1 MARFPL
7 CRVRYNDSRFE
18 IFYLPVETK
27 LMANKA
33 PTTKSRKRSRYVMAA
48 MVLGTALSAI
58 GAAPAH
64 GALTAANEVRAIRDI
79 SRYCT
84 ACWRNA
90 RLHPDSW
97 NDCTQEVFCR
107 LLERVTPDSWER
119 ILKDEGQERREF
131 LRAIDAVKKRTQ
143 RGRRHA
149 GIPADDVVA
158 DRRAIHEG
166 QVQNERQAVYEVAAD
181 VLTPRQQRILHMSAD
196 GWSVQEIG
204 KDLHISADRVSDEKY
219 KAIRKLRTF
228 FKSEETA
235 A

>member
-1 MARFPL
+1 MAR
-7 CRVRYNDSRFE
+7 S
-18 IFYLPVETK
+18 T
-27 LMANKA
+27 A
-33 PTTKSRKRSRYVMAA
+33 PPARPKRNRYVMA
-48 MVLGTALSAI
+48 MVLGTALSAL
-58 GAAPAH
+58 GTTPALAAPKSEPE
-64 GALTAANEVRAIRDI
+64 TSAIRDI

-119 ILKDEGQERREF
+119 ILKDKGQERREF

-181 VLTPRQQRILHMSAD
+181 VLTPRQQRILHLSAD

>member
-1 MARFPL
+1 MARRDEPEQPL
-7 CRVRYNDSRFE
+7 APDEMSTAEIVRE
-18 IFYLPVETK
+18 TFYSLKQLAEEQVRLFRLEVKIQVRQEAIAFRK
-27 LMANKA
+27 LKA
-33 PTTKSRKRSRYVMAA
+33 SGRRT
-48 MVLGTALSAI
+48 
-58 GAAPAH
+58 GA
-64 GALTAANEVRAIRDI
+64 GWIEG
-79 SRYCT
+79 
-84 ACWRNA
+84 
-90 RLHPDSW
+90 
-97 NDCTQEVFCR
+97 ER
-107 LLERVTPDSWER
+107 LLQTVEPDKWSGL
-119 ILKDEGQERREF
+119 LKQDENADRREF

-181 VLTPRQQRILHMSAD
+181 VLTPRQQRILHLSAD